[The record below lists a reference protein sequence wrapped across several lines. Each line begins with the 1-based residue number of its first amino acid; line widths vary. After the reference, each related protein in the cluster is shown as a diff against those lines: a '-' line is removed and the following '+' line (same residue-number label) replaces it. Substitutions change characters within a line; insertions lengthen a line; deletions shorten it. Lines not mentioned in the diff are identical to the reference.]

1 MTNIVV
7 KELTKNYGKK
17 DNLVHALKGVS
28 FELELGEFVVVLGPS
43 GSGKTTLL
51 NVLGGMDDS
60 TSGSVEV
67 ALKDITMMNQRELVR
82 YRREDIGFVFQFYNL
97 MANLTAIENIEI
109 AGGVTHKQAVEALKM
124 VGLEH
129 RKNNFPSQLSGGEQ
143 QRVAIARAIVKN
155 PKLLLCDEPTG
166 ALDSKTG
173 VHIIEL
179 LLSLKN
185 QKDKTIVVVTHNAKL
200 TEVADRVIRI
210 FDGEIIS
217 NEVCHNPLSVEG
229 VQW

>member
-7 KELTKNYGKK
+7 KELAKDYGKK
-17 DNLVHALKGVS
+17 ENLVQALKEVS

-51 NVLGGMDDS
+51 NVLGGMDDA
-60 TSGSVEV
+60 TSGSIEV
-67 ALKDITMMNQRELVR
+67 ANKEITKMTERELVR

-97 MANLTAIENIEI
+97 MGNLTALENIEI
-109 AGGVTHKQAVEALKM
+109 AGGITHKQALDALKL
-124 VGLEH
+124 VGLEQ

-185 QKDKTIVVVTHNAKL
+185 QKDKTIVVVTHNSKL
-200 TEVADRVIRI
+200 TEVADRVIRLL
-210 FDGEIIS
+210 DGEIIS
-217 NEVCHNPLSVEG
+217 NSLVEHPRRVED